1 LQYIIR
7 AVVQVIDELIRL
19 RYTMQQ
25 LSGLGKM
32 NREGL
37 SAVAVLAGFTKS
49 TVEMLQQVYICGQEE
64 AD

>member
-1 LQYIIR
+1 
-7 AVVQVIDELIRL
+7 
-19 RYTMQQ
+19 MQQ
-25 LSGLGKM
+25 PSGLGKM